1 LSKRQHDERIARAM
15 SEETWRQHVR
25 RLANPDGVLLWPLTY
40 HTLDSRG
47 SDSGWPDEVF
57 GDCRERRLL
66 LLELKRQ
73 SGRLTTTQ
81 VGFLDWLARFRDS
94 GNPGVEVYGAVR
106 PLDRDALLLTLQ
118 GATEAEGALHQ
129 WCVRPE
135 CGRCGRERDGA
146 TVVLRMPK
154 RRGRRT

>member
-81 VGFLDWLARFRDS
+81 VGFLDWLARFR
-94 GNPGVEVYGAVR
+94 

-118 GATEAEGALHQ
+118 GANEAEGALHQ